1 MRVLAVGSHPDDLEL
16 SCGGTLARMAKEGY
30 EVYTCHVANG
40 NMGHAVIM
48 PDELGPMRTIEA
60 ENAGKVL
67 GVKKVYNVD
76 VGDCMLYADN
86 LDTRREMVRIIREV
100 NPDFIITHGPDDYMN
115 DHLEVSKLVFETSFT
130 ATVGHMFPETGAPT
144 AAVVPIYYM
153 DNLAGTNFV
162 PEMYVDVTDYIDQK
176 LDAVECHKS
185 QIVWMREHD
194 KIDFIEFVRSCTRG
208 RGLQCGVMYAEGFK
222 TCKAHLRQTTMRHL
236 P

>member
-60 ENAGKVL
+60 EEAGKVL

-86 LDTRREMVRIIREV
+86 LETRREMVRIIREV
-100 NPDFIITHGPDDYMN
+100 DPDFIITHSPDDYMN

-130 ATVGHMFPETGAPT
+130 ATVGHMFPEYPATGK
-144 AAVVPIYYM
+144 VVPIYYM

-162 PEMYVDVTDYIDQK
+162 PEMYVDISDYIDQK
-176 LDAVECHKS
+176 LEAVECHKS

-208 RGLQCGVMYAEGFK
+208 RGLQCGVMYAEGFT

>member
-1 MRVLAVGSHPDDLEL
+1 MKVLAVGCHPDDLEL

-30 EVYTCHVANG
+30 EVYTCHVCNG

-48 PDELGPMRTIEA
+48 PPELGPMREKEA
-60 ENAGKVL
+60 ERAGEVL

-76 VGDCMLYADN
+76 VGDCMVYAENIDV
-86 LDTRREMVRIIREV
+86 RREMVRIIREV

-115 DHLEVSKLVFETSFT
+115 DHLQVSQLVFETSFT
-130 ATVGHMFPETGAPT
+130 ATVGHMFPEYPVSDK
-144 AAVVPIYYM
+144 VVPIYYM

-162 PEMYVDVTDYIDQK
+162 PEMYVDVTDYIDKK
-176 LDAVECHKS
+176 LRAVECHES

-222 TCKAHLRQTTMRHL
+222 TCKAHLRQTTIRHL

>member
-30 EVYTCHVANG
+30 EVYTCHVCNG

-48 PDELGPMRTIEA
+48 PPELGPMREKEA
-60 ENAGKVL
+60 ERAGEVL

-76 VGDCMLYADN
+76 VGDCMVYAENIDV
-86 LDTRREMVRIIREV
+86 RREMVRIIREV
-100 NPDFIITHGPDDYMN
+100 KPDFIITHGPDDYMN
-115 DHLEVSKLVFETSFT
+115 DHLQVSQLVFETSFT
-130 ATVGHMFPETGAPT
+130 ATVGHMFPEYPVFDK
-144 AAVVPIYYM
+144 VVPIYYM

-162 PEMYVDVTDYIDQK
+162 PEMYVDVSDYIETK
-176 LDAVECHKS
+176 LRAVECHES

-222 TCKAHLRQTTMRHL
+222 TCKAHLRQTTIRHL

>member
-16 SCGGTLARMAKEGY
+16 SCGGTLARMVKEGY

-60 ENAGKVL
+60 ENAGAVL

-76 VGDCMLYADN
+76 IGDCMLYADDIN
-86 LDTRREMVRIIREV
+86 ARREMVRIIREV
-100 NPDFIITHGPDDYMN
+100 RPDFIITHSPDDYMN

-130 ATVGHMFPETGAPT
+130 ATVGHMFPEYPVMDK
-144 AAVVPIYYM
+144 VVPIYYM

-162 PEMYVDVTDYIDQK
+162 PEMYVDVTDYIEQK
-176 LDAVECHKS
+176 LEAVECHKS

-208 RGLQCGVMYAEGFK
+208 RGLQCGVMYAEGFRI
-222 TCKAHLRQTTMRHL
+222 CKAHLRQTTMRHL